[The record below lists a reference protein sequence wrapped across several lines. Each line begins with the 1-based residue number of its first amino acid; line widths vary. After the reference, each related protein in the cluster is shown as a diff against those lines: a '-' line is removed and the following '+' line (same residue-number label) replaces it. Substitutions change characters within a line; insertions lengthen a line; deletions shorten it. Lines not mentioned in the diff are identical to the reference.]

1 VPDALESD
9 KRPKLAI
16 EFHMPQAN
24 KSVKKS
30 PRRSSN
36 AVTMHEVARDV
47 GVSPMTVS
55 RVLSG
60 DANVKMETRERV
72 QAAISRLGYSPD
84 VTARNLAKASTVQ
97 IGLVYN
103 NPSSAYLNEL
113 LIGVLEQSSHAGCK
127 VVLEKCGVRGERAA
141 IKNLLEDGVN
151 GIILPPPLSDS
162 RVALETLRAQ
172 TVPFIAVAVGR
183 PVEEG
188 LSVCIN
194 DFEAAAAMTRYL
206 LSLGHRNFGF
216 IVGAPNQTASAQRY
230 AGFMAALR
238 DVGLKLR
245 PEWVKH
251 GSFSYRSGLLAAEQ
265 LLTAVKRPT
274 AIFASNDDMAAAAI
288 AVAHRLQLDVPSA
301 LTIVGFDDTPLATT
315 IWPTLTTVRQP
326 VAAMARKAVELLLEE
341 IHLRRKNRT
350 LAPLQHFMKF
360 SLIKRESS
368 AACPRKERFQQSAWG
383 RRCVAF

>member
-1 VPDALESD
+1 
-9 KRPKLAI
+9 
-16 EFHMPQAN
+16 MPLKEKA
-24 KSVKKS
+24 VKKS
-30 PRRSSN
+30 PRRRSN
-36 AVTMHEVARDV
+36 AVTMHEVAKYV

-60 DANVKMETRERV
+60 DAIVRTETRERV
-72 QAAISRLGYSPD
+72 QAAILRLGYSPD
-84 VTARNLAKASTVQ
+84 VAARNLAKASTVQ

-141 IKNLLEDGVN
+141 IKKLLGDGVN

-162 RVALETLRAQ
+162 KVALETLRAKRI
-172 TVPFIAVAVGR
+172 PFIAVATGLH
-183 PVEEG
+183 VEQG

-206 LSLGHRNFGF
+206 LSLGHMNLGF

-230 AGFMAALR
+230 AGFKAAMR
-238 DVGLKLR
+238 DAGLTLR

-265 LLTAVKRPT
+265 LLSAAQRPS

-288 AVAHRLQLDVPSA
+288 AVAHRLKIEVPSDLMIA
-301 LTIVGFDDTPLATT
+301 GFDDTPLATT

-326 VAAMARKAVELLLEE
+326 IAAMARKAVELLLEE
-341 IHLRRKNRT
+341 VSLRRHSRT
-350 LAPLQHFMKF
+350 LAPLQQFLKF
-360 SLIKRESS
+360 SLIKREST
-368 AACPRKERFQQSAWG
+368 AACPRKA
-383 RRCVAF
+383 

>member
-1 VPDALESD
+1 
-9 KRPKLAI
+9 
-16 EFHMPQAN
+16 MPHTE
-24 KSVKKS
+24 KPVKKS
-30 PRRSSN
+30 PRRRSN
-36 AVTMHEVARDV
+36 AVTMHEAAKYV

-60 DANVKMETRERV
+60 DAIVRTETRERV
-72 QAAISRLGYSPD
+72 QAAIERLGYSPD
-84 VTARNLAKASTVQ
+84 VAARNLAKASTVQ

-127 VVLEKCGVRGERAA
+127 VVLEKCGARGEQAA
-141 IKNLLEDGVN
+141 IKKLLGDGVN

-162 RVALETLRAQ
+162 KVARETLRAKK
-172 TVPFIAVAVGR
+172 VPFIAVATGR

-188 LSVCIN
+188 LSVRID

-206 LSLGHRNFGF
+206 LSLGHRNLGF

-230 AGFMAALR
+230 AGFKAALS

-265 LLTAVKRPT
+265 LLSAAQRPS

-288 AVAHRLQLDVPSA
+288 AVAHRLRIDVPSELMIA
-301 LTIVGFDDTPLATT
+301 GFDDTPLATT

-326 VAAMARKAVELLLEE
+326 IAAMARKAVELLLEE
-341 IHLRRKNRT
+341 VRLRRQNRT
-350 LAPLQHFMKF
+350 LAPLQHFLKF
-360 SLIKRESS
+360 SLVKREST
-368 AACPRKERFQQSAWG
+368 AASPRKP
-383 RRCVAF
+383 